1 MGHIQKRKVLK
12 MTKKTLE
19 WGNLSDKT
27 SQFST
32 ILALISLIIIEIS
45 ILGSGGKNNMFYTFV
60 FLFVILIIITA
71 ILLSSHKNNKTLEK

>member
-1 MGHIQKRKVLK
+1 LGHIQKRKVLK
-12 MTKKTLE
+12 MTEKTLE

-60 FLFVILIIITA
+60 FLFVILIFITA
-71 ILLSSHKNNKTLEK
+71 ILLFSHKNNKTLDE